1 MDNQKKKCSLK
12 KHSEID
18 AILFCQKCKTYF
30 CNKCQNHHSEIF
42 EDHKTIN
49 LNNSNEIF
57 IDICKENN
65 HINNINNLEFY
76 CKEHNSLCCAAC
88 ITKIKEEGYGQ
99 HSDCDVCHIKYIKDE
114 KKNKLKENIN
124 NLEEL
129 SNQIEKSIN
138 ELKKIFEEINKN
150 KEDLKL
156 KIQTIFTKLRNA
168 LNEKEDKLLSDI
180 DKEYDNEYFKEDII
194 KESEKLPNKIKKSIE
209 KGKIIEKEWDENNLI
224 SLINDCIIIENN
236 IKDIN
241 KINDNIKKSNINI
254 NNKIE
259 YNIEEEQIN
268 NLIDTIQNFGKIITD
283 DNLYDDYKIENK
295 NPIHKLTNHSY
306 YVICLCVLNDGRLV
320 SGARDNKIII
330 YNKNTYQPDLIIKEH
345 SSYIYC
351 IIQLISGEL
360 VSCSGDKTIKLFN
373 IKGVQY
379 EVLQT
384 LNYHNNTV
392 FKIVEK
398 KNKTLVSC
406 SEDSSIIFYLKDNKE
421 YKKDYQ
427 ISTNG
432 SCSSIIQIKDNDIC
446 YSEYNNNTICF
457 YDILERKIKATISGI
472 SKQNGCREWFIVI
485 KKDLLLIPG
494 ENQLSII
501 NTNEYKLLRKI
512 DVPNSS
518 TITGVCLLNKNMLLT
533 GDYSKIIRQ
542 WKIEGDNLILISKK
556 EKAHDKDINVLL
568 NMGNGFIASCSDDKT
583 IKIW

>member
-18 AILFCQKCKTYF
+18 AIIYCQKCKEYF
-30 CNKCQNHHSEIF
+30 CNKCQNHHNEIF
-42 EDHKTIN
+42 ENHQIIN
-49 LNNSNEIF
+49 LNNSNDIF
-57 IDICKENN
+57 IDKCKENN
-65 HINNINNLEFY
+65 HINKLEFY
-76 CKEHNSLCCAAC
+76 CKKHNILCCLAC
-88 ITKIKEEGYGQ
+88 ISRIKEEGYGQ

-124 NLEEL
+124 HLEEL

-138 ELKKIFEEINKN
+138 EIKNIYEDINKN
-150 KEDLKL
+150 KEELKL
-156 KIQTIFTKLRNA
+156 KIQNIFTKIRTV
-168 LNEKEDKLLSDI
+168 LNEKEDKLLLDI
-180 DKEYDNEYFKEDII
+180 DKEYDNIYFKEDII

-209 KGKIIEKEWDENNLI
+209 KGKIIEKEWNDNNLS

-236 IKDIN
+236 INDIN
-241 KINDNIKKSNINI
+241 KINDNIKKSNINK

-268 NLIDTIQNFGKIITD
+268 NLIDTIKNFGKIITN

-295 NPIHKLTNHSY
+295 NPMHKLTNHSSS
-306 YVICLCVLNDGRLV
+306 VLCLCVLKDGRLV
-320 SGARDNKIII
+320 SGSSDNSIII

-345 SSYIYC
+345 SSSIFC
-351 IIQLISGEL
+351 IIQLSTGEL
-360 VSCSGDKTIKLFN
+360 VSCSYDKTIKIYN

-384 LNYHNNTV
+384 LNYHSNYV
-392 FKIVEK
+392 WKILEL

-406 SEDSSIIFYLKDNKE
+406 SYDSSIIFYLKDNNE

-432 SCSSIIQIKDNDIC
+432 SCTSIIQTKDNEIC
-446 YSEYNNNTICF
+446 YSENNNNAICF
-457 YDILERKIKATISGI
+457 YDILERKIKATISNI
-472 SKQNGCREWFIVI
+472 SKYNGCREWFIMM

-494 ENQLSII
+494 SNQLSII
-501 NTNEYKLLRKI
+501 NTNEYKLIRTI
-512 DVPNSS
+512 NVPNAS
-518 TITGVCLLNKNMLLT
+518 TITGVCLLNKDMLLT
-533 GDYSKIIRQ
+533 GDYSETIRQ

-556 EKAHDKDINVLL
+556 EKAHDSDINVLL
-568 NMGNGFIASCSDDKT
+568 NMGNGFIASGSDDNT
-583 IKIW
+583 IIIW